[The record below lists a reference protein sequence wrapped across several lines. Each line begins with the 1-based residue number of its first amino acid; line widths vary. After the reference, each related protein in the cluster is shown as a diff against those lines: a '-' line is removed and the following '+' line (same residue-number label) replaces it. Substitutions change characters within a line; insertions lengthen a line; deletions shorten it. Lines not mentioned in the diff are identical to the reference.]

1 MLGAIESPYAVQR
14 ARDNGC
20 ARDMMEV
27 GAPSIAAYRCSHW
40 DSAAAT
46 KDAAAA
52 AAAAVA
58 AAVAQ
63 AVAAADGDIM
73 DAFCIGS

>member
-27 GAPSIAAYRCSHW
+27 GATSIAAYRCPHW
-40 DSAAAT
+40 DSAAAAQ
-46 KDAAAA
+46 D
-52 AAAAVA
+52 AVA